1 MHDERDSI
9 DGELDE
15 LIGRFDEMVRHDK
28 LYFFD
33 VDEFEE
39 IIDFYFEHHN
49 NRRVQVAIDHALR
62 QHPSSHIFLLR
73 KAQYLADINKL
84 GKALE
89 ILQKLE
95 MLEPQNPDV
104 YLTLG
109 TVYSKLKKIKQ
120 AIDAYY
126 KAIEY
131 SDEKD
136 DIYIRI
142 AFEYEELNDYD
153 KAIKYLIKALDFNP
167 NNQSVIYELSFCFE
181 LAGRVEDA
189 IVFF

>member
-1 MHDERDSI
+1 M
-9 DGELDE
+9 
-15 LIGRFDEMVRHDK
+15 
-28 LYFFD
+28 
-33 VDEFEE
+33 
-39 IIDFYFEHHN
+39 
-49 NRRVQVAIDHALR
+49 
-62 QHPSSHIFLLR
+62 
-73 KAQYLADINKL
+73 
-84 GKALE
+84 
-89 ILQKLE
+89 
-95 MLEPQNPDV
+95 
-104 YLTLG
+104 
-109 TVYSKLKKIKQ
+109 YSKLKKIKQ